1 MKPCIEE
8 VPINLE
14 LLVRC
19 LLGGNGGGGW
29 NYENH
34 KTNLKSFGMG
44 KRKGNKLH
52 QNVTP
57 GKVIKP
63 RPIMWELR
71 TLNKAFPLLN
81 WLQYLK
87 ESYLEAAEDLTR
99 TDFMDINC
107 LTYFSHFYA
116 DGVLLNGGGAIGLVL
131 LLDGWETCGGALSAI
146 SGPVLS
152 SLNPKHRFPRL
163 RYRLFYHRCQLLVR
177 FYRSHNPQHSYSS
190 HLK

>member
-1 MKPCIEE
+1 
-8 VPINLE
+8 
-14 LLVRC
+14 
-19 LLGGNGGGGW
+19 
-29 NYENH
+29 
-34 KTNLKSFGMG
+34 MG

-81 WLQYLK
+81 WLQFLK

-116 DGVLLNGGGAIGLVL
+116 DGVLLNGGGGAIKHVL
-131 LLDGWETCGGALSAI
+131 QMDGRETRGSALSAI
-146 SGPVLS
+146 RGLLIS
-152 SLNPKHRFPRL
+152 SLNPKHCFPRL
-163 RYRLFYHRCQLLVR
+163 RYRLFHHRCQLLVR

>member
-1 MKPCIEE
+1 
-8 VPINLE
+8 
-14 LLVRC
+14 
-19 LLGGNGGGGW
+19 
-29 NYENH
+29 
-34 KTNLKSFGMG
+34 MG

-57 GKVIKP
+57 GNVVKP

-146 SGPVLS
+146 WGPVLS
-152 SLNPKHRFPRL
+152 SLNPKHASGVKTFCKL
-163 RYRLFYHRCQLLVR
+163 RDRGFSELNICSKTCFLKQTVSITKERKSTSRWITESSVAFYRLQLCG
-177 FYRSHNPQHSYSS
+177 F
-190 HLK
+190 

>member
-1 MKPCIEE
+1 M
-8 VPINLE
+8 
-14 LLVRC
+14 RC

-34 KTNLKSFGMG
+34 WTNVKSFGVD

-81 WLQYLK
+81 WLQFLK

-116 DGVLLNGGGAIGLVL
+116 DGVLLNGGGGAIKHVL
-131 LLDGWETCGGALSAI
+131 QMDGRETRGSALSAI
-146 SGPVLS
+146 RGLLIS
-152 SLNPKHRFPRL
+152 SLNPKHCFPRL
-163 RYRLFYHRCQLLVR
+163 RYRLFHHRCQLLVR

>member
-1 MKPCIEE
+1 
-8 VPINLE
+8 
-14 LLVRC
+14 
-19 LLGGNGGGGW
+19 
-29 NYENH
+29 
-34 KTNLKSFGMG
+34 MG

-99 TDFMDINC
+99 TDLMDINC
-107 LTYFSHFYA
+107 LTSFSHFYA
-116 DGVLLNGGGAIGLVL
+116 DGVLLNVGGAIGLVL

-146 SGPVLS
+146 WGPVLS

-163 RYRLFYHRCQLLVR
+163 RYRLFHHRCQLLVR

>member
-1 MKPCIEE
+1 MD
-8 VPINLE
+8 
-14 LLVRC
+14 
-19 LLGGNGGGGW
+19 
-29 NYENH
+29 
-34 KTNLKSFGMG
+34 

-71 TLNKAFPLLN
+71 TLNQASPLLN
-81 WLQYLK
+81 GLLYLK
-87 ESYLEAAEDLTR
+87 ESYLEPAEDLTR
-99 TDFMDINC
+99 TDLMDINC

-131 LLDGWETCGGALSAI
+131 LLDRWETRGGALSAI
-146 SGPVLS
+146 WGPVI
-152 SLNPKHRFPRL
+152 FPRL
-163 RYRLFYHRCQLLVR
+163 HYRLFHHRCQLLVR
-177 FYRSHNPQHSYSS
+177 FHRSHNPQHSNSC